1 MQSKFLEPAEN
12 IFKILKEVDRMEESF
27 NELEKRSAKFNE
39 WQEVLQTNLTVF
51 DNLGELRE

>member
-1 MQSKFLEPAEN
+1 
-12 IFKILKEVDRMEESF
+12 MEESF
-27 NELEKRSAKFNE
+27 YELEKRSSKFNE

>member
-1 MQSKFLEPAEN
+1 
-12 IFKILKEVDRMEESF
+12 MEESF